1 MKNSNNKKSKTIIL
15 LFTAALMSS
24 PVFAQE
30 GTEASLKDEIIQQG
44 NQALSQMTMEFG
56 QNAFW
61 KMPNTEQLASQL
73 DEPDFAPETAATTD
87 CDQQN
92 ISGEEKNTEH
102 LTGNYRTTGIVS
114 Q

>member
-1 MKNSNNKKSKTIIL
+1 
-15 LFTAALMSS
+15 MSS

-92 ISGEEKNTEH
+92 ISGEEKKHRAPHRQLQDNRDSFTIIPIFGQPPQQ
-102 LTGNYRTTGIVS
+102 TGWLAGI
-114 Q
+114 